1 MLNRSFKQITLDDL
15 DVPKKLKEQGVD
27 DPNMVCYS
35 VIRAFISTLY
45 ISLDRVN
52 VLMCISLQYFSK
64 KATHPTKLINSQ

>member
-52 VLMCISLQYFSK
+52 V
-64 KATHPTKLINSQ
+64 